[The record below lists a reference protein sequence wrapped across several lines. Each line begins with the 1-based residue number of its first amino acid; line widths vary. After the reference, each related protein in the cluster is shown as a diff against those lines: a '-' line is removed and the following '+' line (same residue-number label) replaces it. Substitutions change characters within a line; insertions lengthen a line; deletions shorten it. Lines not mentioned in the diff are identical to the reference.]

1 VVNVA
6 LAALQTAL
14 HASLAQVQWVME
26 GYSLFL
32 SALLLAGGVL
42 GDLYGR
48 RRIFAVGIGLF
59 AIASAWCGIASGIEH
74 LIAARALQGV
84 GAALLVP
91 GSLAL
96 ISAGFPAEERGRA
109 IGIWSGFTSIT
120 AAIGPVLGGWFVE
133 HASWRWV
140 FVINLPIALA
150 VLLILRRVPE
160 CGPRNRT
167 LRLDWAGSLLTTA
180 GLGGV
185 VYGLIQSSPAAGA
198 AGALL
203 LGVFVWWE
211 RRAPSPMLPLALFG
225 SRNFLGANLL
235 TLLLYAAL
243 GGVLFFLPLNLI
255 QVQGYT
261 PTQAGA
267 AFLPFILLMFLLS
280 RWSGGLVARY
290 GARLPLTIGPIVAAA
305 GFALLARPGMGGS
318 YWSTFFPAVTILG
331 LGMATTVAPLTTTVM
346 SAVPR
351 ERAGLASGINNAMSR
366 VAGLL
371 AIAVLGLVLSS
382 VFGRSLGRRLDAL
395 AVPATTRAAID
406 AQRTKLGAAET
417 ADPRGRGAIEWA
429 FVDGFRTVAWI
440 AAGLALGSSAIAR
453 ALIDRE
459 K

>member
-1 VVNVA
+1 
-6 LAALQTAL
+6 
-14 HASLAQVQWVME
+14 M
-26 GYSLFL
+26 
-32 SALLLAGGVL
+32 

-48 RRIFAVGIGLF
+48 RRIFAVGIVLF
-59 AIASAWCGIASGIEH
+59 ALASAWCGISPDIST
-74 LIAARALQGV
+74 LIAARAFQGV

-96 ISAGFPAEERGRA
+96 ISASFPAEERGRA

-140 FVINLPIALA
+140 FYINLPIALA

-160 CGPRNRT
+160 CGSRDRT
-167 LRLDWAGSLLTTA
+167 LRLDWPGTLLITA
-180 GLGGV
+180 ALGGI

-203 LGVFVWWE
+203 LGAFLWWE
-211 RRAPSPMLPLALFG
+211 RRAPGPMLPLALFR

-261 PTQAGA
+261 PTQAGG
-267 AFLPFILLMFLLS
+267 AFLPLILLMFLLS

-318 YWSTFFPAVTILG
+318 YWSTFFPAVLILG
-331 LGMATTVAPLTTTVM
+331 LGMASSVAPLTTTVM

-371 AIAVLGLVLSS
+371 AIAILGLVLSS
-382 VFGRSLGRRLDAL
+382 VFRRSLDRRLDAL
-395 AVPATTRAAID
+395 ALPAATRAAIE
-406 AQRTKLGAAET
+406 AQESKLGAAESG
-417 ADPRGRGAIEWA
+417 DPRGRGAIEEA
-429 FVDGFRTVAWI
+429 FVDGFRTVAWV
-440 AAGLALGSSAIAR
+440 AAALALGSSAIAWS
-453 ALIDRE
+453 LIEDRE